1 MLFTEPEK
9 LTRSSE
15 QTYQNNFVKNDLILE
30 VRMLLPFLLRYKL
43 LLFKCTSGLILT
55 LLIYSMSTLS
65 QIFLRTSLTNNTF
78 SFKPSFRCTI
88 PEIDTFIFLS
98 LTLVARSI
106 ISWQIW
112 TGVFSYFNHLFQY
125 VIQHAQR
132 HDFVK

>member
-1 MLFTEPEK
+1 MVLVLSK
-9 LTRSSE
+9 SSE
-15 QTYQNNFVKNDLILE
+15 QTYQNNFVKNDIILE
-30 VRMLLPFLLRYKL
+30 VRMLLPFLLRCKL
-43 LLFKCTSGLILT
+43 LLFKCTSGLILP

-98 LTLVARSI
+98 LTLVPRSI

-112 TGVFSYFNHLFQY
+112 TGVLSYFKS
-125 VIQHAQR
+125 
-132 HDFVK
+132 FVPICNTTCSAS